1 MRIGIIAMGRTGGY
15 NLGLWLSNEF
25 GIPYYHEPINHHQ
38 TLIGEHYVVKYLN
51 TEWWELN
58 EKPQFDKTI
67 GLIREN
73 IRESAISYLK
83 AKESGNWREPYI
95 VTDEWIKGNE
105 GELKGAEVWIE
116 RANNKLVNINE
127 IELNI
132 TYEGIY
138 NRGEDIKRLTDYLD
152 IQSPKYLQLLDS
164 SNRLRKV
171 KGRKQKQLI

>member
-25 GIPYYHEPINHHQ
+25 GIPYYHEPHNHKQ
-38 TLIGEHYVVKYLN
+38 TIIGEHYIVKYLN
-51 TEWWELN
+51 SEWNELKEKTE
-58 EKPQFDKTI
+58 FDKTI

-83 AKESGNWREPYI
+83 AQQSGNWREPYI

-105 GELKGAEVWIE
+105 DGIMEGMESIHKANTEL
-116 RANNKLVNINE
+116 LNINE

-138 NRGEDIKRLTDYLD
+138 NRGDD
-152 IQSPKYLQLLDS
+152 IQKVLEYLNIENPKYLHLL
-164 SNRLRKV
+164 NPNLRLRNRNNKSLKV
-171 KGRKQKQLI
+171 I

>member
-25 GIPYYHEPINHHQ
+25 GIPYYHEPYNHKQ
-38 TLIGEHYVVKYLN
+38 TIIGEHYIVKYLN
-51 TEWWELN
+51 SEWNELK

-73 IRESAISYLK
+73 IRESAISYLR
-83 AKESGNWREPYI
+83 AQQSGNWREPYI
-95 VTDEWIKGNE
+95 LTDEWIKENE
-105 GELKGAEVWIE
+105 GELKGAEEWIKI
-116 RANNKLVNINE
+116 ANNKLVNINE

-152 IQSPKYLQLLDS
+152 IQSPKYLHLLDS

-171 KGRKQKQLI
+171 KGRKKKQLI